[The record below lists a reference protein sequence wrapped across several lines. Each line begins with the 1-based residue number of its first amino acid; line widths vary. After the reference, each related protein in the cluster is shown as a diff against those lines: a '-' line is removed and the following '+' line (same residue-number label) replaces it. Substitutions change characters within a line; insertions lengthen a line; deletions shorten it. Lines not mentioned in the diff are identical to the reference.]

1 MIIRKT
7 FGKSVI
13 NIILLIKSNFKLK
26 YLVQI
31 YYYYFIKTTR
41 RKRRNLVIKE
51 SDLKLYLKNDLQY
64 DSILVTIFFYSKI
77 LTFFLNILLNWDD
90 NNNNSYAHFVSI
102 FPYNSC
108 I

>member
-51 SDLKLYLKNDLQY
+51 SDLKLYLKNDLKY

-77 LTFFLNILLNWDD
+77 LTFFLNILLN
-90 NNNNSYAHFVSI
+90 
-102 FPYNSC
+102 
-108 I
+108 